1 MRIQRFALCMLV
13 FSAGLCCTA
22 LDVAQ
27 AKTRTQSPPPE
38 GLTLEAA
45 LAQAS
50 RNRPEL
56 TVYQADLEAA
66 MLKLQHA
73 GLPPNPEIGVEWNNL
88 GNDLPDGDTRETTVS
103 LSQALEIGGKPSAR
117 KNKGQA
123 EMLRLQR
130 EQAMTWLDI
139 AAEVRTAFVEVLN
152 ARERLALQREAGKI
166 ASEMVAMTH
175 EQVMAGKI
183 AGTEETRAQARNA
196 EALAETQKLKRL
208 LTEAELNLATVLLAD
223 PGNATVTAAGS
234 LSHEVPVP
242 DRQALLAEMKDSPL
256 LALRRSETQLAKTS
270 HSLEQANAWSDPT
283 LSLSVRDVPSEDA
296 RAFAI
301 GVSIPL
307 PLFQRNQTS
316 LAEAGALA
324 HKARANEAAASRR
337 LETELIKAHAVLV
350 AADQEV
356 RMLRAD
362 GLSKAAEAAEAV
374 QEGFRA
380 GKFRYSDLLE
390 ATQSLAAMKARYLDA
405 LLDLNR
411 AAIALDRL
419 LGKPALPALSK
430 NFSSP
435 STNRSTP

>member
-1 MRIQRFALCMLV
+1 
-13 FSAGLCCTA
+13 
-22 LDVAQ
+22 
-27 AKTRTQSPPPE
+27 
-38 GLTLEAA
+38 
-45 LAQAS
+45 
-50 RNRPEL
+50 
-56 TVYQADLEAA
+56 
-66 MLKLQHA
+66 
-73 GLPPNPEIGVEWNNL
+73 
-88 GNDLPDGDTRETTVS
+88 
-103 LSQALEIGGKPSAR
+103 
-117 KNKGQA
+117 
-123 EMLRLQR
+123 MLRLQR

-166 ASEMVAMTH
+166 ASDVVAMTH
-175 EQVMAGKI
+175 EQVVAGKI

-208 LTEAELNLATVLLAD
+208 LTEAELNLATVLSEPDGAI
-223 PGNATVTAAGS
+223 VTAAGS
-234 LSHEVPVP
+234 LPHEVPIP
-242 DRQALLAEMKDSPL
+242 DRQALLAEMKDTPL

-270 HSLEQANAWSDPT
+270 LSLEQAKAWSDPT

-307 PLFQRNQTS
+307 PLFQRNQPS
-316 LAEAGALA
+316 LAEAGATA

-337 LETELIKAHAVLV
+337 LQTELIKTHAVLV

-362 GLSKAAEAAEAV
+362 GLRKAAEAAEAV
-374 QEGFRA
+374 REGFRA
-380 GKFRYSDLLE
+380 GKFRYSDVLE
-390 ATQSLAAMKARYLDA
+390 ASQSQAAMKARYLDA

-430 NFSSP
+430 NSSSS

>member
-1 MRIQRFALCMLV
+1 MRIQRLAVCMFV
-13 FSAGLCCTA
+13 FSAGLCCATLA
-22 LDVAQ
+22 AAQ
-27 AKTRTQSPPPE
+27 AKTRIQSSPPQ

-45 LAQAS
+45 LVQAS

-56 TVYQADLEAA
+56 TAYQADLEAA
-66 MLKLQHA
+66 TLKLQHA
-73 GLPPNPEIGVEWNNL
+73 GLPPNPELGVEWNNL

-103 LSQALEIGGKPSAR
+103 LNQALEIGGKPSAR

-166 ASEMVAMTH
+166 ASDVVAMTH
-175 EQVMAGKI
+175 EQVVAGKI

-208 LTEAELNLATVLLAD
+208 LTEAELNLATVLSEPDGAI
-223 PGNATVTAAGS
+223 VTAAGS
-234 LSHEVPVP
+234 LPHEVPIP
-242 DRQALLAEMKDSPL
+242 DRQALLAEMKDTPL

-270 HSLEQANAWSDPT
+270 LSLEQAKAWSDPT

-307 PLFQRNQTS
+307 PLFQRNQPS
-316 LAEAGALA
+316 LAEAGATA

-337 LETELIKAHAVLV
+337 LQTELIKTHAVLV

-362 GLSKAAEAAEAV
+362 GLRKAAEAAEAV
-374 QEGFRA
+374 REGFRA
-380 GKFRYSDLLE
+380 GKFRYSDVLE
-390 ATQSLAAMKARYLDA
+390 ASQSQAAMKARYLDA

-430 NFSSP
+430 NSSSS

>member
-1 MRIQRFALCMLV
+1 MRIQRLAVCMFV
-13 FSAGLCCTA
+13 FSAGLCCATLA
-22 LDVAQ
+22 AAQ
-27 AKTRTQSPPPE
+27 AKTRIQSSPPQ

-45 LAQAS
+45 LVQAS

-56 TVYQADLEAA
+56 TAYQADLEAA
-66 MLKLQHA
+66 TLKLQHA
-73 GLPPNPEIGVEWNNL
+73 GLPPNPELGVEWNNL

-103 LSQALEIGGKPSAR
+103 LNQALEIGGKPSAR

-166 ASEMVAMTH
+166 ASDMVAMTH
-175 EQVMAGKI
+175 EQVVAGKI

-208 LTEAELNLATVLLAD
+208 LTEAELNLATVLSEPDGAI
-223 PGNATVTAAGS
+223 VTAAGS
-234 LSHEVPVP
+234 LPHEVPIP
-242 DRQALLAEMKDSPL
+242 DRQALLTEMKDTPL

-270 HSLEQANAWSDPT
+270 LSLEQAKAWSDPT

-307 PLFQRNQTS
+307 PLFQRNQPS
-316 LAEAGALA
+316 LAEAGATA

-337 LETELIKAHAVLV
+337 LQTELIKTHAVLV

-362 GLSKAAEAAEAV
+362 GLRKAAEAAEAV
-374 QEGFRA
+374 REGFRA
-380 GKFRYSDLLE
+380 GKFRYSDVLE
-390 ATQSLAAMKARYLDA
+390 ASQSQAAMKARYLDA

-430 NFSSP
+430 NFPSS

>member
-1 MRIQRFALCMLV
+1 MRIQRFALCILV
-13 FSAGLCCTA
+13 FSAGLCFTA
-22 LDVAQ
+22 FAVAQ
-27 AKTRTQSPPPE
+27 EKTRPQSPPPE

-45 LAQAS
+45 LVQAS
-50 RNRPEL
+50 RNRQEL
-56 TVYQADLEAA
+56 TSYQTDLEAA

-117 KNKGQA
+117 KDKGQA

-166 ASEMVAMTH
+166 ASDLVAMTH
-175 EQVMAGKI
+175 EQVVAGKI
-183 AGTEETRAQARNA
+183 AGTEETRAQARKA
-196 EALAETQKLKRL
+196 EALAEAQKLKRL
-208 LTEAELNLATVLLAD
+208 LAEAELNLATVLLSD
-223 PGNATVTAAGS
+223 PGDATVTAAGN
-234 LSHEVPVP
+234 LPHEVPVP

-270 HSLEQANAWSDPT
+270 LSLEQANAWSDPT
-283 LSLSVRDVPSEDA
+283 VSLSVRDVPSEDA

-307 PLFQRNQTS
+307 PLFQRNQPS
-316 LAEAGALA
+316 LAEAGAAA
-324 HKARANEAAASRR
+324 HKATANEAAASRR
-337 LETELIKAHAVLV
+337 LQTELIKAHTVLV

-362 GLSKAAEAAEAV
+362 GLNKATEAAEAV

-380 GKFRYSDLLE
+380 GKFRYSDVLE
-390 ATQSLAAMKARYLDA
+390 ASQSLMTMKARYLDA

-430 NFSSP
+430 NISS
-435 STNRSTP
+435 SSINRSTP